1 MKITKMKHLQN
12 TYPLIGGQRLAKE
25 CSSKKLGFWEERDF
39 LLKAPAKSPFLWK
52 DEGMIESGIWWIARE
67 EAKQRV
73 SHIIFS
79 SLCEV
84 GGLGRKKTTKLPYFQ
99 SVSPSFY
106 LKIGKIISNFS
117 CLNTIIL
124 LRNRVVWTTNILDLF
139 ICHTW
144 CFLESNHVKSADTEN
159 LVKLKRTWQMLVP
172 FASFV
177 HFPRGLACFAIFL
190 KGLPGHRYS
199 VGTLSSAFL
208 AFVSRFCTLSKSIF
222 GFVHSPKK
230 EKGIYGKA
238 YKRSSLEKPFLQ
250 GKSRRRRLFSMM
262 SCPTFFI
269 PPIILINFWF
279 SIKLFRYWNFSFTF
293 FISLL
298 PLFSKAW
305 ATIKVNGTPLNWHK
319 R

>member
-1 MKITKMKHLQN
+1 
-12 TYPLIGGQRLAKE
+12 
-25 CSSKKLGFWEERDF
+25 
-39 LLKAPAKSPFLWK
+39 
-52 DEGMIESGIWWIARE
+52 MIESGIWWIARE

-84 GGLGRKKTTKLPYFQ
+84 GGLGRKKTTKLPYFH
-99 SVSPSFY
+99 SVSPLFDW
-106 LKIGKIISNFS
+106 KIGKILSK
-117 CLNTIIL
+117 
-124 LRNRVVWTTNILDLF
+124 RNRVVWTKNILNLF

-190 KGLPGHRYS
+190 KGLPGHRCS
-199 VGTLSSAFL
+199 DGTLSSAFL

-230 EKGIYGKA
+230 GKGDLWESLQEIILRKAIFARQKQEKEI
-238 YKRSSLEKPFLQ
+238 
-250 GKSRRRRLFSMM
+250 LFNDVM
-262 SCPTFFI
+262 SYFFH
-269 PPIILINFWF
+269 PSIILINFWF
-279 SIKLFRYWNFSFTF
+279 YIKLLEF
-293 FISLL
+293 FFFLSPFFLEQQ
-298 PLFSKAW
+298 
-305 ATIKVNGTPLNWHK
+305 
-319 R
+319 

>member
-1 MKITKMKHLQN
+1 
-12 TYPLIGGQRLAKE
+12 
-25 CSSKKLGFWEERDF
+25 
-39 LLKAPAKSPFLWK
+39 
-52 DEGMIESGIWWIARE
+52 MIESGIWWIAPRE

-84 GGLGRKKTTKLPYFQ
+84 GGLGRKKTTKLPYFH
-99 SVSPSFY
+99 SVSPLFDW
-106 LKIGKIISNFS
+106 KIGKILSK
-117 CLNTIIL
+117 
-124 LRNRVVWTTNILDLF
+124 RNRVVWTKNIANLF

-269 PPIILINFWF
+269 PPLYWSTFDSLSNFLDIGIF
-279 SIKLFRYWNFSFTF
+279 LLLFL
-293 FISLL
+293 ISLL

>member
-117 CLNTIIL
+117 CLNTIFL

-230 EKGIYGKA
+230 GKGDLWESLQEIILRKAIFARQKQEKEA
-238 YKRSSLEKPFLQ
+238 
-250 GKSRRRRLFSMM
+250 LFNDVM
-262 SCPTFFI
+262 SYFFH

-279 SIKLFRYWNFSFTF
+279 SIKLCFSIRIFLFSFPF
-293 FISLL
+293 FS
-298 PLFSKAW
+298 W
-305 ATIKVNGTPLNWHK
+305 ATIKANGTPLNWHK